1 MIGSFVLMKWKEF
14 LIRKSGLME
23 LFFRTLVRWRLGRPR
38 KALVSGT
45 NVVVRSLN
53 DYILNV
59 CPRVSP
65 LHQPV
70 E

>member
-1 MIGSFVLMKWKEF
+1 MIGFFVLMKWKEF

-23 LFFRTLVRWRLGRPR
+23 LFFPDSARWRRGKPR
-38 KALVSGT
+38 KALVSGA
-45 NVVVRSLN
+45 NVVAGSLN